1 VAPATRVT
9 SLLLRII
16 VDAAPG
22 GPVAPANAETAA
34 AQAAGTALSPIRS
47 CLPPGIPEALIRRR
61 LMVWTRLFGGVI
73 SFELNGQRPQV
84 AGRNRVTVTPSSP
97 RASGGGSLFQVSADR
112 VPDFDMVSSEMP
124 RILPDE
130 IEQRIK
136 ERFSS

>member
-1 VAPATRVT
+1 
-9 SLLLRII
+9 
-16 VDAAPG
+16 
-22 GPVAPANAETAA
+22 
-34 AQAAGTALSPIRS
+34 
-47 CLPPGIPEALIRRR
+47 
-61 LMVWTRLFGGVI
+61 MVWTGLFGGVI

-84 AGRNRVTVTPSSP
+84 AGRNQVTVTPSSP

-112 VPDFDMVSSEMP
+112 VPDFGMVSSAMP